1 MGVLCTKQT
10 CSRCLLGAYILHY
23 TIYIIYKYNIYY
35 MHMYA
40 TVKWCA
46 AVEAE
51 ENLTVSFSII
61 YSLDFFF
68 FVVVWLAFL
77 AIACMYLLCWRSSET
92 SINCILF
99 AGGEAG
105 TWDTQ
110 AFGNQITDTNR
121 WRVLSL
127 TTDSCRLDN
136 APRAYFR
143 FFRFPTV
150 RCQPECI
157 WNAIRHRTGTDF
169 SFEFR
174 MGLLHISFTRVR
186 LNAKIK
192 AEALFLQAIY
202 WAPQRINNI
211 LLFPRTHLLKK

>member
-1 MGVLCTKQT
+1 
-10 CSRCLLGAYILHY
+10 
-23 TIYIIYKYNIYY
+23 
-35 MHMYA
+35 MYA

-61 YSLDFFF
+61 YSLDFYFIFF
-68 FVVVWLAFL
+68 RCCSLTCFP

-110 AFGNQITDTNR
+110 AFRNQITDTNR

-127 TTDSCRLDN
+127 PQILVDWIMLHVHIFAFSDFQLCGASPSVYGMPYATEQGPTLVLSLEWDFCI
-136 APRAYFR
+136 FR
-143 FFRFPTV
+143 SLV
-150 RCQPECI
+150 Y
-157 WNAIRHRTGTDF
+157 D
-169 SFEFR
+169 
-174 MGLLHISFTRVR
+174 
-186 LNAKIK
+186 
-192 AEALFLQAIY
+192 
-202 WAPQRINNI
+202 
-211 LLFPRTHLLKK
+211 